1 MQKGSKG
8 FRVGMGA
15 EKGDWLYSMGL
26 GEVQRTAGQ
35 EIKPTHNL
43 ISTASVG
50 PVNRGR
56 LLQALYDMGPSSRA
70 DLARF
75 TGVSRGTIGGIVQ
88 PLLEQR
94 ILVEGEVVPPNQAGG
109 KPATKLWFSKD
120 AKPICA
126 VLLMHDSVRTCLVSL
141 DGEIYAQNSAAFS
154 NELNDPV
161 EAFKVISGCVERT
174 ITSVDL
180 PIVGIGLAV
189 AGMINTETGSIL
201 AINLASFFNG
211 FPIGAELRNT
221 FDVPVCVDQDAR
233 ALLVGDRWFG
243 KGRGRKNFAVVYT
256 GEVLGVALYLD
267 GHLYRGAAGAGGEI
281 GHTIVQLDGR
291 ACKCGRRGC
300 WETIATLGWLRDE
313 ARERGLPQPSS
324 MNSRRL
330 IVLADQRVAGAAE
343 LLQEY
348 AYNLSVGLANL
359 QQLMAPNYIILHGD
373 IAQGGDR
380 MIELIEQNFRGL
392 ILNRP
397 GDEVSLA
404 LGDSEDVA
412 ALRGAAG
419 LVLSELLNFPL

>member
-1 MQKGSKG
+1 
-8 FRVGMGA
+8 MGA
-15 EKGDWLYSMGL
+15 AKEGWIYSMGVAAEEQKR
-26 GEVQRTAGQ
+26 GRQFRP
-35 EIKPTHNL
+35 IHNL

-50 PVNRGR
+50 AVNRGR

-88 PLLEQR
+88 PLLDQR
-94 ILVEGEVVPPNQAGG
+94 ILVEGEVVQPNQAGG
-109 KPATKLWFSKD
+109 KPPTKLWFSKD

-126 VLLMHDSVRTCLVSL
+126 VLLMHDHVRTCLVSL

-154 NELNDPV
+154 KELTDPR
-161 EAFKVISGCVERT
+161 EAFTIISGCVERA

-180 PIVGIGLAV
+180 PILGIGVAI
-189 AGMINTETGSIL
+189 AGMINTDAGSIV

-211 FPIGAELRNT
+211 FPIGAELEKR

-243 KGRGRKNFAVVYT
+243 KGRGRRNFAVVYT

-281 GHTIVQLDGR
+281 GHTTVQLNGR

-300 WETIATLGWLRDE
+300 WETIATLAWLRDE
-313 ARERGLPQPSS
+313 ARERGLPQPAS
-324 MNSRRL
+324 MDSRRL
-330 IVLADQRVAGAAE
+330 IVLADQRVAEAAD
-343 LLQEY
+343 LLQQY
-348 AYNLSVGLANL
+348 AFNISVGLANL

-373 IAQGGDR
+373 VAQGGER
-380 MIELIEQNFRGL
+380 MIDLIDESFRKL
-392 ILNRP
+392 ILDRP
-397 GDEVSLA
+397 DDEVVLA